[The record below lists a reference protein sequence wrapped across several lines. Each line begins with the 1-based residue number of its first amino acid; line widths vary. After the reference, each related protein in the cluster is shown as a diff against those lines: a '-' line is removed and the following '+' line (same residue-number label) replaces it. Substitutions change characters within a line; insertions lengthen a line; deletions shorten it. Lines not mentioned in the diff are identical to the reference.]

1 MTSPVDIANAAIANV
16 GGANLVS
23 SIDPPD
29 GSVEAGHCATFYP
42 RARTRMLEA
51 VKPSFAQRR
60 ARLALSS
67 TNDSEVWAY
76 AYVRPSDCLKPLRVL
91 DGVTASLIDSTGFIS
106 AVTPVLGDERDS
118 APFQLEGEVIYS
130 NEPDAVLV
138 YVFDQVD
145 TTRWTPLFVECV
157 EALLASYLAGVLI
170 KGREGANIG
179 MAWRQSAY
187 QLAASAATS
196 LANSASESAEHVPAP
211 LRARV

>member
-1 MTSPVDIANAAIANV
+1 MTSPVDIANAAIANI
-16 GGANLVS
+16 GGANLVA

-60 ARLALSS
+60 ERLALNS
-67 TNDSEVWAY
+67 TNDSAVWAY
-76 AYVRPSDCLKPLRVL
+76 SYARPSDCLKPLRVL
-91 DGVTASLIDSTGFIS
+91 DGATASLLDSTGLIS
-106 AVTPVLGDERDS
+106 AVTPVLGEERDS
-118 APFQLEGEVIYS
+118 APFQLEGEVIYT
-130 NEPDAVLV
+130 NEPDATLV

-145 TTRWTPLFVECV
+145 TTRWTPLFAECV
-157 EALLASYLAGVLI
+157 EALLSSYLAGVLI

-179 MAWRQSAY
+179 AAWRQTAY
-187 QLAASAATS
+187 QLASSAAAS
-196 LANSASESAEHVPAP
+196 LANASSESADHVPAQ